1 MHLELDDI
9 VQHPLDLGVEFLAEC
24 VGAEGQLFVSI
35 RTVREDRLKVSDE
48 EGNLLDVCVHLTLL
62 HQLHALGQASAHLR
76 ELLFHLLDLSVRSKL
91 LSCCDLQC
99 WSAHCLH

>member
-35 RTVREDRLKVSDE
+35 RAVRVDRLKVSDK
-48 EGNLLDVCVHLTLL
+48 EGNLLDVGVHFTLL
-62 HQLHALGQASAHLR
+62 HQLHAFSQASPHLR
-76 ELLFHLLDLSVRSKL
+76 ELLFHLLDLSVRGKL
-91 LSCCDLQC
+91 LCCCDLQR
-99 WSAHCLH
+99 WSAHCLR